1 MRLFQVLIDWIL
13 GWRRQRV
20 DHEAVQYSAGDPWV
34 IQQIE
39 EFERELKK

>member
-20 DHEAVQYSAGDPWV
+20 DHEAIQYSADDPWV
-34 IQQIE
+34 VQQIE